1 MRKLIKV
8 VLVVEDNSGDARLL
22 REMLFEQSADNIE
35 LTHVES
41 LRDAEAYLAHHPVDM
56 ILLDLGLPDGQ
67 GLASLRRT
75 RTAAPAV
82 PLVVLTGLDDE
93 SMAEQALQ
101 EGAQDYLIKGQID
114 PRGLLQAMR
123 YAVKRKR
130 LERLKDE
137 FVSTVSHELR
147 TPLTSICGSLALLMA
162 NAAGKLPDS
171 ASRLI
176 GIAHKNCERLV
187 RLVNDILDIEKMES
201 GLVAYDFRQV
211 EARTVVEQTIEAH
224 LDLAEAHKVRIRLE
238 ETFFAANVR
247 ADSDR
252 LAQVVTNL
260 LSNAIKFSAADSEVV
275 VAIEERAEM
284 VRITVRDHGS
294 GISDDFKPLI
304 FEKFAQADVT
314 NTRHKGGTG
323 LGLSIVRQIVGRLG
337 GRVGFDDA
345 PGGGTIFHVDL
356 PHWKDS
362 AGGGGEFGAEP
373 QRPRSEDSQGYPID
387 PSRRPRILYVDE
399 DNAVVQALSS
409 IADVVSVK
417 SIEEAQHMLKVHD
430 FHLAVLNLAA
440 STAPVPNLPPELR
453 DREGKAIPVV
463 AVSGQGAKI
472 GCYAP
477 IQAVPTQSQ
486 AASESLIAKVREQL
500 ASASLTAGSKWA
512 L

>member
-8 VLVVEDNSGDARLL
+8 VLVIEDNSGDARLL

-41 LRDAEAYLAHHPVDM
+41 LRDAETYLAHHPVDM

-67 GLASLRRT
+67 GLVSLRRT
-75 RTAAPAV
+75 RTAAPAI

-93 SMAEQALQ
+93 TMAEQALQ

-147 TPLTSICGSLALLMA
+147 TPLTSICGSLALLNA
-162 NAAGKLPDS
+162 NAAGKLPDA

-201 GLVAYDFRQV
+201 GLVAYDCRQV

-224 LDLAEAHKVRIRLE
+224 VDLAEAHKVRIKLE
-238 ETFFAANVR
+238 ETFSPAVVR

-260 LSNAIKFSAADSEVV
+260 LSNAIKFSPAGGEVV
-275 VAIEERAEM
+275 VAIENRAEM
-284 VRITVRDHGS
+284 VRITVRDHGP

-304 FEKFAQADVT
+304 FEKFAQADVM
-314 NTRHKGGTG
+314 NTRHRGGTG

-356 PHWKDS
+356 PSWKHLAS
-362 AGGGGEFGAEP
+362 GGRNFDAEP
-373 QRPRSEDSQGYPID
+373 EPTRSPRSQSDPID

-399 DNAVVQALSS
+399 ESAVVQALSR

-417 SIEEAQHMLKVHD
+417 SIEEAQCMLNDRHFD
-430 FHLAVLNLAA
+430 LAVLNLPA
-440 STAPVPNLPPELR
+440 SSAPDRDLSPELR
-453 DREGKAIPVV
+453 DREGKALRVV
-463 AVSGQGAKI
+463 VVSCQEAKA
-472 GCYAP
+472 GCSTA
-477 IQAVPTQSQ
+477 IQAAPGKSMTSID
-486 AASESLIAKVREQL
+486 SLIAKVCEQL
-500 ASASLTAGSKWA
+500 GSASRSGGSKWS